1 MIGFLGD
8 WCLSTVTDGCLDLR
22 AVMCTAAPFGRLSH
36 CVDCSV
42 VSFVVLSWAGG
53 LGFVPGPGRDAGCF
67 VFVVDFPFVFL
78 MCRNNMLL
86 LVLTPGG
93 SSYPRAAML
102 GPLH

>member
-1 MIGFLGD
+1 
-8 WCLSTVTDGCLDLR
+8 
-22 AVMCTAAPFGRLSH
+22 MCTAAPFGRLSH

-78 MCRNNMLL
+78 IGLL
-86 LVLTPGG
+86 HGNGGMGFVPGLG
-93 SSYPRAAML
+93 RAVSVVIGL
-102 GPLH
+102 LRWISDSVRPVVVV